1 MASIPT
7 GSLDELSLHPTTY
20 QAITSFARRR
30 TWMLACRSLI
40 AGMVAFLAA
49 SAAAAC
55 LDHFARPSDTVRW
68 AVAMLVD
75 AIAVVA
81 AWRFGLRQMFDSSPQ
96 SLARRMQAGSSR
108 LRDDLLSAVEL
119 ADPQT
124 TNGSARL
131 QDSLQRR
138 ISQRLSTM
146 PVKELLP
153 MGLLGRPLA
162 IGVTTAF
169 LFAIASLIPDLQA
182 MRRIIRV
189 SVPGLAV
196 QRASLTQIDIIEPS
210 PPSRYV
216 AAGNPVAVWVELSG
230 RSADDATLQYRSI
243 VDATTGGEADNAPSR
258 FFWPWQSRHGRIT
271 SVTMSD
277 RSSASTDNQAEP
289 VIQKSDVQSDRR
301 SANVPVGSN
310 PVEYRIIA
318 GDAVTLWHR
327 LDPLPRPQPVD
338 FQMLYRFPDYAD
350 LPDRTERSDT
360 GDLEGLSGSSVQ
372 LTITFN
378 QAVDDATL
386 RFTGN
391 RTLAMNQIDDDGFL
405 YRVNVPLTVPGRY
418 QVTATSRQSGV
429 GNEFGPQYSVT
440 PVSDRRPTV
449 RFDGSVPDVQV
460 AAFDEISVLA
470 GRFDDDLPIADA
482 FQEFRFNGGA
492 WLRRDLFPPPDIAQR
507 TLTTRSEWDL
517 VQAAQQAGLGDNVR
531 DGDTIDV
538 KWVVVDRLGQRAE
551 TELIQILLSDAG
563 MQANRNDDLNALSDI
578 VVATI
583 SLLKDADPMAE
594 RWITWSEPWK
604 DQRALS
610 DPVAYQQ
617 FLQEYLS
624 ESQTLADDAAAVSQ
638 MLDDWMQT
646 TDRVDQLVLAER
658 VSRLIQQISDD
669 LIHHPTAMSDAITQQ
684 GNQDVAPEIMDDE
697 FLAVLR
703 RWHQNQGKRVES
715 TQAAIQSGSQLASL
729 WLEQQLSIARL
740 TDLTTLA
747 NSLDAI
753 GAESDLSPTRWQ
765 RTLGITA
772 ARLDTMAAMWTS
784 RAPWLSEKSAGW
796 RNQWRQF
803 CVQWQQRLRDGIDD
817 EELLL
822 VGPDLVDQLRQQI
835 GQQIRSR
842 TIDNRILSDLA
853 KAESGLAARQDLTPT
868 IQASADWQ
876 LSHHSTVPWNIPLGQ
891 NLNRSL
897 EAAEQWHRRRQ
908 VFDTRWAADMNL
920 ASRAVHHVLIQ
931 ASDGPDSPS
940 PDSDISPAQALRQIA
955 DDVGLLQTRAML
967 VQDAGLLR
975 QAAADEISGAPD
987 PIRRITHPLTM
998 RRYAYGVQAQARV
1011 LKRSPAVSESKENQA
1026 AIKSIDGTRY
1036 GDAFQSVSRPIDARL
1051 YRDDVLVSMAPQIAG
1066 LLQPLNSGLEQLEPD
1081 FAAARQRLAR
1091 WVLPIDEL
1099 ADAARRQTEKA
1110 AALASQQ
1117 DSPQA
1122 ESTTVSESAGVTDA
1136 ATEAAWQEAQRLT
1149 RETIEALIDA
1159 ANQADIL
1166 DRLQRDR
1173 ARDMETAARLVQ
1185 SSLEKASSEFESDNE
1200 SFQAA
1205 AAELQ
1210 RRLRQTSQLA
1220 QLHQQAVD
1228 AESAVASESEL
1239 SQQLRNEGESL
1250 QNGQE
1255 IEQRFQQ
1262 AEQLA
1267 DVAKADPHELL
1278 RRLEQELKTNPDMR
1292 LSLVDI
1298 AVRAV
1303 EEAGQLMNASASSES
1318 ALVQEIEKADPAF
1331 MEAKRRLATQIESL
1345 GDAAIDVAKAN
1356 LESAIKAATMAKDA
1370 AAIRITREAAQRLQ
1384 DRARSALSVS
1394 ADASLAKLTDTAD
1407 ALANDLQKVNEQL
1420 QQAAVVAQVASR
1432 KDIHRNI
1439 DRRRRDQQRGLEIAR
1454 TARDEMLRQSKER
1467 AKFWERQTR
1476 EAGTRLQQI
1485 QRLGRQLDR
1494 KMDNASRNVA
1504 SQIDMASL
1512 RQERQRNRDAES
1524 QIRLTLEL
1532 AEQKQ
1537 RQWNETQSA
1546 IGKQSPKPSDAVN
1559 PAASFTAD
1567 LVLSSVDRLKQ
1578 IAKDL
1583 NSFRPDALQD
1593 AKLWLSDE
1601 TAQSTL
1607 QRRQQ
1612 VATTVNESAERLLR
1626 AGRHRSRLDEEALA
1640 VKLSTAGQAA
1650 RQTGHDVTPDRSSE
1664 SEDDSNFGR
1673 RIVERLSNHATIID
1687 QRSDEIT
1694 DLLASM
1700 PVTPPRPPA
1709 STPEG
1714 IDRQAQGK
1722 KLAQTLDELDRAL
1735 LGESTA
1741 AAPSSPT
1748 EDGTSSQADASSSQ
1762 QSPADAPPSG
1772 EASTA
1777 LETSPTLA
1785 EAIRRQQQ
1793 RMARQRQDAADGQN
1807 ARSGTNTGQSSSG
1820 SSSSENLNDAPPSD
1834 PQSGFADGRA
1844 VVGPSEVDGTDAAR
1858 LGSRWGDLR
1867 SQESDEA
1874 AGPADA
1880 SVPPQYRSDVEAYFR
1895 AVAAQATD
1903 SKSP

>member
-40 AGMVAFLAA
+40 AGMVTFLAA

-55 LDHFARPSDTVRW
+55 LDHFVRPSDTVRW

-75 AIAVVA
+75 AFAVVA
-81 AWRFGLRQMFDSSPQ
+81 AWRFGLRQMFDSSPH

-124 TNGSARL
+124 TNGSPRL

-146 PVKELLP
+146 PAKEMLP
-153 MGLLGRPLA
+153 VGLLSRPLA
-162 IGVTTAF
+162 IGVTTAI

-182 MRRIIRV
+182 IRRIIRV

-230 RSADDATLQYRSI
+230 RPADDATLQYRSF
-243 VDATTGGEADNAPSR
+243 VDASTGGEADNTPGR
-258 FFWPWQSRHGRIT
+258 FLWPWRSRHGRIT
-271 SVTMSD
+271 AVTMSD
-277 RSSASTDNQAEP
+277 RSPPSMDNQTESL
-289 VIQKSDVQSDRR
+289 VQTSDSQSDRR
-301 SANVPVGSN
+301 SANVPVGSD

-318 GDAVTLWHR
+318 GDGVTLWQR
-327 LDPLPRPQPVD
+327 LDPLPRPQPID
-338 FQMLYRFPDYAD
+338 FQKLYRFPDYAD
-350 LPDRTERSDT
+350 LPDRTEQSDA

-405 YRVNVPLTVPGRY
+405 HRVIVPLTVPGRY

-440 PVSDRRPTV
+440 PVTDRRPTV
-449 RFDGSVPDVQV
+449 RFDGSVPEVKV
-460 AAFDEISVLA
+460 AAFDEICVLA

-492 WLRRDLFPPPDIAQR
+492 WLRRDLFPPSDIAQR
-507 TLTTRSEWDL
+507 TLTARSEWDL

-551 TELIQILLSDAG
+551 TELVQILLSDAG
-563 MQANRNDDLNALSDI
+563 MRANRNDELNALSDI

-583 SLLKDADPMAE
+583 TLLKDADPMAE

-604 DQRALS
+604 DPRALS

-624 ESQTLADDAAAVSQ
+624 ESETLADDAAAVSQ

-646 TDRVDQLVLAER
+646 TDRVDQLLLAER
-658 VSRLIQQISDD
+658 VGRLIQQISDD
-669 LIHHPTAMSDAITQQ
+669 LIHHPTAMSDAITLQ
-684 GNQDVAPEIMDDE
+684 GDQDVAPEIMGDE

-703 RWHQNQGKRVES
+703 RWHQNQAKRVES
-715 TQAAIQSGSQLASL
+715 TQAAIRSGSQLASL
-729 WLEQQLSIARL
+729 WLEQQLAIARL
-740 TDLTTLA
+740 TDLSTLA
-747 NSLDAI
+747 DSLDAI
-753 GAESDLSPTRWQ
+753 GTESDLSPTRWQ

-803 CVQWQQRLRDGIDD
+803 CFQWQQRLRDGIDD

-853 KAESGLAARQDLTPT
+853 KAESDLASRQELTPT
-868 IQASADWQ
+868 IRASADWQ
-876 LSHHSTVPWNIPLGQ
+876 LPNHSAAPWNIPLGQ

-908 VFDTRWAADMNL
+908 VFDTRWAADLNL

-931 ASDGPDSPS
+931 TSGELE
-940 PDSDISPAQALRQIA
+940 SDISPAQALRQIA

-975 QAAADEISGAPD
+975 QTAADEISGAPA
-987 PIRRITHPLTM
+987 PIRRVTHPLTM
-998 RRYAYGVQAQARV
+998 RRYAYGVQAQARA
-1011 LKRSPAVSESKENQA
+1011 LKRSPVVSESKENQA

-1036 GDAFQSVSRPIDARL
+1036 GNAYQSVSRPIDARL
-1051 YRDDVLVSMAPQIAG
+1051 YRNDVLVSMAPKITG
-1066 LLQPLNSGLEQLEPD
+1066 LLQPLHSGLERLEPD
-1081 FAAARQRLAR
+1081 FAAARQRLAQ

-1110 AALASQQ
+1110 AAMASQQ
-1117 DSPQA
+1117 DSPQD
-1122 ESTTVSESAGVTDA
+1122 ESTTESESAGVTDD

-1185 SSLEKASSEFESDNE
+1185 SSLKKASSEFESDNE

-1210 RRLRQTSQLA
+1210 RRLQKTSQLA

-1228 AESAVASESEL
+1228 AESTTSPESEL

-1267 DVAKADPHELL
+1267 DVAKQDPHELL

-1370 AAIRITREAAQRLQ
+1370 AAIRITREATQRLQ

-1504 SQIDMASL
+1504 SQIDIASL

-1524 QIRLTLEL
+1524 QIRSTLEL
-1532 AEQKQ
+1532 AERKQ

-1559 PAASFTAD
+1559 PAASVTAD

-1583 NSFRPDALQD
+1583 NSFRADAAQD
-1593 AKLWLSDE
+1593 AKLWLSNE

-1640 VKLSTAGQAA
+1640 AKLSSAGQAA
-1650 RQTGHDVTPDRSSE
+1650 RQTGQDVTPERASAS
-1664 SEDDSNFGR
+1664 DDDPELGR
-1673 RIVERLSNHATIID
+1673 RTVELLSDHAAIIE

-1694 DLLASM
+1694 DLSASM

-1735 LGESTA
+1735 LGKSTA
-1741 AAPSSPT
+1741 AAPPSPA
-1748 EDGTSSQADASSSQ
+1748 EDGTSRQADASSSQ
-1762 QSPADAPPSG
+1762 QSAADAPQEG

-1820 SSSSENLNDAPPSD
+1820 SSSSEDPNDVPPSD
-1834 PQSGFADGRA
+1834 SQSGFADGRA
-1844 VVGPSEVDGTDAAR
+1844 VVGPSEVDGTEAAR